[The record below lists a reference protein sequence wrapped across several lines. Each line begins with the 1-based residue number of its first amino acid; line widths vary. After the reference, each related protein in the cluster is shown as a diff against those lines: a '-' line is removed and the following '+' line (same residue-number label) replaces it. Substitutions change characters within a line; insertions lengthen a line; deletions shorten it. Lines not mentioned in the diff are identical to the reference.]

1 MQQQQVN
8 KKEDLQIGKK
18 IKKAFYCTML
28 FAILSYHGSYKL
40 VGQIISTLSTS
51 DEQLVDDTGHPSI
64 KAIIIQMLIFFFIT
78 MVFIM

>member
-1 MQQQQVN
+1 MQQVH
-8 KKEDLQIGKK
+8 KKDDVQIGKK

-40 VGQIISTLSTS
+40 VGQIITALSNS
-51 DEQLVDDTGHPSI
+51 DEQLVDDIGHPSI

-78 MVFIM
+78 IVFIM